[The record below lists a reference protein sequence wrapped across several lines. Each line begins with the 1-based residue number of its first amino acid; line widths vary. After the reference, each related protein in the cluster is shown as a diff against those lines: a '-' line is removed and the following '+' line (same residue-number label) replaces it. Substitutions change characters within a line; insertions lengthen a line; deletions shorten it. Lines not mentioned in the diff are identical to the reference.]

1 MLFDGGIPFKECFF
15 MSKTYRAAAYLRLS
29 YTDDRSTE
37 SDSITNQKKLIE
49 DYVAK
54 HPEIELVSERVD
66 DGYSGILFNRP
77 AFQAM
82 LSDIKNGM
90 VNCVIVKDLSR
101 LGREHVDTSRYLR
114 QIFPAFG
121 VRFIAVTDHIDSEDE
136 HTGDDLV
143 VSIKSILND
152 NYCRDISIKTRS
164 ALQSKRQN
172 GNYVGAC
179 PIYGY
184 QRDPENKNHLVLDEY
199 AAQVVR
205 DIYRRRIDGASA
217 AHIADELNQLGV
229 LSPLAYKVN
238 RGLPHPSGGYADHP
252 DAKWSAVT
260 VIRILQDETYTGTLV
275 QGRQTTHNY
284 KLKSQIKK
292 LPEEWVRTES
302 AHEAIISRQDFDLVQ
317 KLAQLD
323 TRSASGTDLV
333 YLFSGLLVCDCCGGR
348 MTRKVNTYKERK
360 YVYYRCPTG
369 KNHGCDY
376 PAMIREDVL
385 AQCVLACL
393 QTHIKSVISLEE
405 LLDNIS
411 EERINRN
418 LVEGYKAQIAE
429 NEAQLSQI
437 ISFKG
442 SLYENFVNGILDKEE
457 YKTMSRHYTT
467 QTEQLRDAI
476 SSLQHEMEQALNN
489 SNDRLKWAKQFRAF
503 QSMTELDRRAVVT
516 LVQSIRVISKSELKI
531 NFRFQDEYD
540 SALKILSLCREAV

>member
-1 MLFDGGIPFKECFF
+1 
-15 MSKTYRAAAYLRLS
+15 MSKKYKAAAYLRLS

-66 DGYSGILFNRP
+66 DGYSGILFDRP

-164 ALQSKRQN
+164 ALQAKRQN
-172 GNYVGAC
+172 GDYVGAC

-184 QRDPENKNHLVLDEY
+184 QRDPENKNHLIPDEY
-199 AAQVVR
+199 AARVVR

-217 AHIADELNQLGV
+217 ARIADELNQLGV
-229 LSPLAYKVN
+229 LSPLAYKIS

-284 KLKSQIKK
+284 KLKNQIKK
-292 LPEEWVRTES
+292 SPEEWVRTEN
-302 AHEAIISRQDFDLVQ
+302 AHETIISRQDFDLVQ

-323 TRSASGTDLV
+323 TRAAADKDSV
-333 YLFSGLLVCDCCGGR
+333 YLFSGILVCGCCGGR
-348 MTRKVNTYKERK
+348 ITRE
-360 YVYYRCPTG
+360 PL
-369 KNHGCDY
+369 
-376 PAMIREDVL
+376 I
-385 AQCVLACL
+385 
-393 QTHIKSVISLEE
+393 
-405 LLDNIS
+405 
-411 EERINRN
+411 
-418 LVEGYKAQIAE
+418 
-429 NEAQLSQI
+429 
-437 ISFKG
+437 
-442 SLYENFVNGILDKEE
+442 
-457 YKTMSRHYTT
+457 
-467 QTEQLRDAI
+467 
-476 SSLQHEMEQALNN
+476 
-489 SNDRLKWAKQFRAF
+489 
-503 QSMTELDRRAVVT
+503 
-516 LVQSIRVISKSELKI
+516 
-531 NFRFQDEYD
+531 
-540 SALKILSLCREAV
+540 

>member
-1 MLFDGGIPFKECFF
+1 
-15 MSKTYRAAAYLRLS
+15 MSKKYKATAYLRLS

-54 HPEIELVSERVD
+54 HPEIELVAERID
-66 DGYSGILFNRP
+66 DGYSGIVFDRP
-77 AFQAM
+77 AFQEM
-82 LSDIKNGM
+82 ISDIKNGAI
-90 VNCVIVKDLSR
+90 NCVIVKDLSR

-114 QIFPAFG
+114 QIFPVFG

-164 ALQSKRQN
+164 ALQAKRQN
-172 GNYVGAC
+172 GDYVGAC

-184 QRDPENKNHLVLDEY
+184 RRDPENKNHLVLDEY

-205 DIYRRRIDGASA
+205 NIYRRRIDGASA
-217 AHIADELNQLGV
+217 ARIADELNRLGV
-229 LSPLAYKVN
+229 LSPLAYKIS
-238 RGLPHPSGGYADHP
+238 RELPHPSGGYADHP

-284 KLKSQIKK
+284 KLKNQIKK
-292 LPEEWVRTES
+292 SPEEWVRTEN
-302 AHEAIISRQDFDLVQ
+302 AHETIISRQDFDLVQ

-323 TRSASGTDLV
+323 TRAAADKDSV
-333 YLFSGLLVCDCCGGR
+333 YLFSGILVCGCCGGR
-348 MTRKVNTYKERK
+348 ITRKTNSYKGQK

-369 KNHGCDY
+369 KAHGCGH
-376 PAMIREDVL
+376 PVMIREDVL
-385 AQCVLACL
+385 TQCVLTIL
-393 QTHIKSVISLEE
+393 QAHIRSVISLGE
-405 LLDNIS
+405 LLANIS

-429 NEAQLSQI
+429 TEVQLAQI
-437 ISFKG
+437 TRFKT
-442 SLYENFVNGILDKEE
+442 SLYENFASGIIDKSE
-457 YKTMSRHYTT
+457 YKSLSRHYMS
-467 QTEQLRDAI
+467 QTEQLRGAI
-476 SSLQHEMEQALNN
+476 SSLQSEIEQTLGNT
-489 SNDRLKWAKQFRAF
+489 SDRLKWAQQFREF
-503 QSMTELDRRAVVT
+503 ETMSTLDRRAVVT
-516 LVQSIRVISKSELKI
+516 LIQSVRVISKTELKI
-531 NFRFQDEYD
+531 NFRFEDEYKD
-540 SALKILSLCREAV
+540 ALKMLSSCKEVV